1 MISYALI
8 KLFTFF
14 FLSADEEI
22 VLEFFYQVSQVKN
35 TRESVFSL
43 ATAHAVVNKLVLC

>member
-14 FLSADEEI
+14 LSADEEI
-22 VLEFFYQVSQVKN
+22 VLDFFYQVSQVKKS
-35 TRESVFSL
+35 RESVFSL
-43 ATAHAVVNKLVLC
+43 ATVHFVVNKLVLH